1 MPARPDRQAL
11 GAAAE
16 AAALRHLEA
25 AGLQLLARNARFKVG
40 ELDLVM
46 REGDTIVFVEVRLR
60 RAAGFGDGFDSV
72 HRQKR
77 RRMVRAAQAWLAARP
92 ALSRQPCRL
101 DVVSAGLAGADLT
114 LDWERNAFTL
124 DDL

>member
-25 AGLQLLARNARFKVG
+25 AGLVLLARNARFKVG

-46 REGDTIVFVEVRLR
+46 RERDTLVFVEVRFR
-60 RAAGFGDGFDSV
+60 HDDRFGGGAASV
-72 HRQKR
+72 DHRKR
-77 RRMVRAAQAWLAARP
+77 RRLTLSALAWLATRP
-92 ALSRQPCRL
+92 ALAQAPCRF
-101 DVVSAGLAGADLT
+101 DVASVSGPAPDFQVEWIPDAFAAGD
-114 LDWERNAFTL
+114 
-124 DDL
+124 

>member
-25 AGLQLLARNARFKVG
+25 AGLHLLDRNARFKVG

-46 REGDTIVFVEVRLR
+46 RDGDTVVFVEVRLR
-60 RAAGFGDGFDSV
+60 RNTRFGDGFDSV
-72 HRQKR
+72 DRRKRQ
-77 RRMVRAAQAWLAARP
+77 RMVRAALAWLATRP
-92 ALSRQPCRL
+92 ALAHQACRL
-101 DVVSAGLAGADLT
+101 DVVSAGAGPDGSALAWQRG
-114 LDWERNAFTL
+114 AFTL
-124 DDL
+124 DDV

>member
-46 REGDTIVFVEVRLR
+46 RDGETIVFVEVRLR
-60 RAAGFGDGFDSV
+60 RNGRYGDGFDSV
-72 HRQKR
+72 DRRKRQ
-77 RRMVRAAQAWLAARP
+77 RMVRAAQAWLAARP
-92 ALSRQPCRL
+92 ALANQPCRL
-101 DVVSAGLAGADLT
+101 DVVSAQAGAGGLA
-114 LDWERNAFTL
+114 LDWQRNAFTL
-124 DDL
+124 ADV

>member
-25 AGLQLLARNARFKVG
+25 AGLVLLARNARFKVG

-46 REGDTIVFVEVRLR
+46 RDGDTVVFVEVRLR
-60 RAAGFGDGFDSV
+60 NATHFGDGFASV
-72 HRQKR
+72 DRRKRQ
-77 RRMVRAAQAWLAARP
+77 RMVRAAQAWLAARP
-92 ALSRQPCRL
+92 ALARHPCRL
-101 DVVSAGLAGADLT
+101 DVVSARAEDGAHA
-114 LDWERNAFTL
+114 LDWQRDAFTL
-124 DDL
+124 ADV

>member
-46 REGDTIVFVEVRLR
+46 RDGETIVFVEVRLR
-60 RAAGFGDGFDSV
+60 RNGRYGDGFDSV
-72 HRQKR
+72 DRRKRQ
-77 RRMVRAAQAWLAARP
+77 RMVRAAHAWLATRP
-92 ALSRQPCRL
+92 ALAARPCRL
-101 DVVSAGLAGADLT
+101 DVVSAGDGPGELA
-114 LDWERNAFTL
+114 LDWQRGAFTL
-124 DDL
+124 DDV

>member
-46 REGDTIVFVEVRLR
+46 RDGETIVFVEVRLR
-60 RAAGFGDGFDSV
+60 RNGRYGDGFASV
-72 HRQKR
+72 DRRKRQ
-77 RRMVRAAQAWLAARP
+77 RMVRAALAWLAARP
-92 ALSRQPCRL
+92 ALALTPCRL
-101 DVVSAGLAGADLT
+101 DVVSAGDGPDQLA
-114 LDWERNAFTL
+114 LDWQRGAFTL
-124 DDL
+124 DDV

>member
-46 REGDTIVFVEVRLR
+46 RDGETIVFVEVRLR
-60 RAAGFGDGFDSV
+60 RNGRYGDGFDSV
-72 HRQKR
+72 DRRKRQ
-77 RRMVRAAQAWLAARP
+77 RMVRAAHAWLATRP
-92 ALSRQPCRL
+92 ALAARPCRL
-101 DVVSAGLAGADLT
+101 DVVSADDGPDALA
-114 LDWERNAFTL
+114 LDWQRGAFTL
-124 DDL
+124 DDV

>member
-25 AGLQLLARNARFKVG
+25 AGLALLARNARFKVD

-46 REGDTIVFVEVRLR
+46 RDGETLVFVEVRLR
-60 RAAGFGDGFDSV
+60 SGQRFGDGFDSV
-72 HRQKR
+72 DRRKR
-77 RRMVRAAQAWLAARP
+77 LRMVRAAQAWLARRP
-92 ALSRQPCRL
+92 ALADTPCRL
-101 DVVSAGLAGADLT
+101 DVVSATGAPGALT
-114 LDWERNAFTL
+114 LDWQRGAFTL

>member
-25 AGLQLLARNARFKVG
+25 AGLVLLARNARFKVG

-46 REGDTIVFVEVRLR
+46 RERDTVVFVEVRLR
-60 RAAGFGDGFDSV
+60 NATGYGDGFDSV
-72 HRQKR
+72 DRRKRQ
-77 RRMVRAAQAWLAARP
+77 RMVRAAQAWLAGRP
-92 ALSRQPCRL
+92 ALTDATCRL
-101 DVVSAGLAGADLT
+101 DVVSARAQPGGFA
-114 LDWERNAFTL
+114 LDWQRGAFTL
-124 DDL
+124 ADA

>member
-46 REGDTIVFVEVRLR
+46 RDGETVVFVEVRLR
-60 RAAGFGDGFDSV
+60 RNPRFGDGFDSV
-72 HRQKR
+72 DRRKRQ
-77 RRMVRAAQAWLAARP
+77 RMVRAAQAWLAARP
-92 ALSRQPCRL
+92 SLADKPCRL
-101 DVVSAGLAGADLT
+101 DVVSAGDGPGVLA
-114 LDWERNAFTL
+114 LDWQRGAFTV
-124 DDL
+124 DDV

>member
-25 AGLQLLARNARFKVG
+25 AGLVLLARNARFKVG

-46 REGDTIVFVEVRLR
+46 REGETVVFVEVRLR
-60 RAAGFGDGFDSV
+60 RNAHFGDGFDSV
-72 HRQKR
+72 DRRKRQ
-77 RRMVRAAQAWLAARP
+77 RMVRAALAWLAARP
-92 ALSRQPCRL
+92 SLAARPCRL
-101 DVVSAGLAGADLT
+101 DVVSAGDGPGALA
-114 LDWERNAFTL
+114 LDWQRGAFTL
-124 DDL
+124 DDV